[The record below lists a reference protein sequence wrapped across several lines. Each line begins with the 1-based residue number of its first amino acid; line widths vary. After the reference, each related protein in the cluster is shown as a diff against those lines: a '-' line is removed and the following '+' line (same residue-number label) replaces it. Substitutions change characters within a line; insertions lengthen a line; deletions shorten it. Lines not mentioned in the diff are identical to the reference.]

1 MKKSI
6 ITLSII
12 ASTLSGAALAHNGFY
27 VGAAYSKMGYSNVYK
42 DFGSFK
48 EQETR
53 DGYAVNSGY
62 DFAFGNFFVLGTELE
77 YKDWGGVSGIID
89 PNGLNIA
96 SKLDMTSFGVN
107 VMPKMYFGDKFNI
120 YAKAG
125 LHNFSIDSTTST
137 AIGSNSISL
146 ASSSSD
152 TSMVWG
158 LGLGY
163 DFTQHISAQTTYE
176 VVDTDSGVIASANM
190 GLRYK
195 F

>member
-27 VGAAYSKMGYSNVYK
+27 VGAAYSKMGYSSVYK

-53 DGYAVNSGY
+53 DGYAVNAGY
-62 DFAFGNFFVLGTELE
+62 DFAFGSFFVLGTELE
-77 YKDWGGVSGIID
+77 YKDWGGVTGIIEPGVLD
-89 PNGLNIA
+89 FSA
-96 SKLDMTSFGVN
+96 KLDMTSVGVN
-107 VMPKMYFGDKFNI
+107 VMPKMYFGDNFNI

-125 LHNFSIDSTTST
+125 LHNFSIDQSVTVFATNTSKST
-137 AIGSNSISL
+137 
-146 ASSSSD
+146 SD

-158 LGLGY
+158 IGLGY
-163 DFTQHISAQTTYE
+163 DFTPHISAQTTYE
-176 VVDTDSGVIASANM
+176 VVNTDTGSIGSANV

>member
-12 ASTLSGAALAHNGFY
+12 ASTLSGAAFAHNGFY
-27 VGAAYSKMGYSNVYK
+27 IGAAYSKMGYSDLLTGIEK
-42 DFGSFK
+42 TD
-48 EQETR
+48 TR
-53 DGYAVNSGY
+53 NGYSVNAGY
-62 DFAFGNFFVLGTELE
+62 DFAFGNFFVLGAELE
-77 YKDWGGVSGIID
+77 YKDLGGMTGTFIQPSW
-89 PNGLNIA
+89 
-96 SKLDMTSFGVN
+96 SYTLDMTSVGVN

-125 LHNFSIDSTTST
+125 LHTFSIDQTVTTTSKL
-137 AIGSNSISL
+137 SQ
-146 ASSSSD
+146 SD
-152 TSMVWG
+152 SDSSMVWG

-163 DFTQHISAQTTYE
+163 DFTPHISAQTTYE
-176 VVDTDSGVIASANM
+176 VVNTDAGSIGSANV